1 MPRSRARSILY
12 RLIAAGQLAHQTL
25 LAPALARGLE
35 PGDDALLY
43 LLANADP
50 MNEARF
56 ADELG
61 IDPRALA
68 PHLARLIDRDLV
80 ERRVRGP
87 GMSPIVSLTDRG
99 QRLEAF
105 LSGRWKALESSL
117 LDGMTKSRRKTL
129 SKQLRRVLER
139 LEG

>member
-1 MPRSRARSILY
+1 MPRSRDRTILY

-43 LLANADP
+43 LLAISKP
-50 MNEARF
+50 MTEAQF

-61 IDPRALA
+61 VDPRALA
-68 PHLARLIDRDLV
+68 PHLARLIDRALV
-80 ERRVRGP
+80 ERRATGP
-87 GMSPIVSLTDRG
+87 AMLPTIALTDRG

-105 LSGRWKALESSL
+105 LAKRWTGLEVAL
-117 LDGMTKSRRKTL
+117 LDGMTKPRRKQL
-129 SKQLRRVLER
+129 NKQLRRILAKLES
-139 LEG
+139 